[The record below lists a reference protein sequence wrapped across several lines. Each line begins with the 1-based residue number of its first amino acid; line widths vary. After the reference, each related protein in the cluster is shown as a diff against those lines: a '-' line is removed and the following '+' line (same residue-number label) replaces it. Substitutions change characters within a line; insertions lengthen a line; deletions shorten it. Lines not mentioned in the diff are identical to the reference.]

1 MKEGQ
6 NENMSQKRHNLSIN
20 KYLKKIVN
28 SKTAITLRSFF
39 SKYSLLCFFIGLYIY
54 MELLFRLWSYK
65 NLDSDFLFPVLF
77 AIPAGAFIYIVTY
90 IFPAKAERYISTA
103 ITLLVSI
110 CYGVQLIYYCIFQT
124 PLSLVSVGGAGDA
137 LQFQDIIWET
147 IFKNIIAV
155 ILVFMPIALIQL
167 LYGKKTATW
176 TGSKRKVLPASIL
189 LCFTSFAIAFLCVL
203 LTGNDPSS
211 QNTLYFEAISPDLS
225 VEKLG
230 VYTSMRLDLER
241 LTKIAIDDRLN
252 KNKVAEKQN
261 EVSNGSASAN
271 NDNMQD
277 ETAANETTAAEEE
290 NNADG
295 EAQNETVDTDVPA
308 EPAEPVKPYNTMDID
323 FETLI
328 ASGQDEKLIS
338 MHKYFS
344 SVEPTKTNEYTG
356 MFKGC
361 NLIMMTCEGFSPYV
375 ISPELT
381 PMLYEMS
388 TTGFVFNNFYTPLW
402 WVSTSDGEYVAC
414 TSLLPKSGVWSFSRS
429 SNNYMPFCLGNQF
442 RKLGYL
448 TKAYH
453 DHTYTYYDR
462 DSSHPNMGYDYKG
475 LGNGLDIKKTW
486 PESDLEMINAT
497 VDEYIDQQPF
507 HVYYMTVSG
516 HMNYN
521 FGGNQMAAKN
531 RKYVE
536 DLPYS
541 DTCKAYIAC
550 NLELEFALE
559 SLVNKLEEAGIAENT
574 VIAMSADHYPYG
586 MEKKYLDELAGHE
599 VEDNFE
605 KYRNKFILWKKGMT
619 PVTVD
624 KPCSS
629 VDILPTI
636 SNLFG
641 LEYDSRLLIGRDI
654 LCDDPAFVLFS
665 NRSWIT
671 DRAYYNSKTKKVTF
685 TDGTVKD
692 DDYVNK
698 INKRVANQ
706 FTYSQKILD
715 TDYYNVVIPHDQE

>member
-1 MKEGQ
+1 MNEGQ
-6 NENMSQKRHNLSIN
+6 NENMSQKQHSS
-20 KYLKKIVN
+20 LKSSYFKELMN
-28 SKTAITLRSFF
+28 SKAVIILKSFF

-54 MELLFRLWSYK
+54 MELLFRLWSFK
-65 NLDSDFLFPVLF
+65 NLNGDFLFPILF
-77 AIPAGAFIYIVTY
+77 AFSAGAFIYILTY
-90 IFPAKAERYISTA
+90 IFPAKAERAISTA
-103 ITLLVSI
+103 ITSIVCI
-110 CYGVQLIYYCIFQT
+110 CYGVQLIYYCIFHT

-155 ILVFMPIALIQL
+155 ILLFAPIALVQL
-167 LYGKKTATW
+167 LYKNKTTTW
-176 TGSKRKVLPASIL
+176 NGSKRKVLPASL
-189 LCFTSFAIAFLCVL
+189 LFCFTSFAVAVFCVC

-211 QNTLYFEAISPDLS
+211 QNTLYFEAISPELS

-252 KNKVAEKQN
+252 KNKTAQKENEGSVKPSSTQN
-261 EVSNGSASAN
+261 DSV
-271 NDNMQD
+271 QD
-277 ETAANETTAAEEE
+277 ETTANAVTTA
-290 NNADG
+290 NADNKDG
-295 EAQNETVDTDVPA
+295 EAKNEATVETQ
-308 EPAEPVKPYNTMDID
+308 EPVKVVKPYNTMDID

-328 ASGQDEKLIS
+328 ASSSDDKLNS

-344 SVEPTKTNEYTG
+344 SIEPSGTNEYTG
-356 MFKGC
+356 MFEGC

-414 TSLLPKSGVWSFSRS
+414 TSLMPKSGVWSFSRS
-429 SNNYMPFCLGNQF
+429 GNNFMPFCLGNQF
-442 RKLGYL
+442 RKLGYV

-453 DHTYTYYDR
+453 NHTYTYYDR
-462 DSSHPNMGYDYKG
+462 DTSHPNMGYDYKG
-475 LGNGLDIKKTW
+475 VGNGLEVKKSW
-486 PESDLEMINAT
+486 PESDLEMINLT

-507 HVYYMTVSG
+507 HAYYMTVSG

-521 FGGNQMAAKN
+521 FGGNQMSAKN
-531 RKYVE
+531 KEYVK

-559 SLVNKLEEAGIAENT
+559 ALVKKLEEAGIAENT

-586 MEKKYLDELAGHE
+586 MEEQYYNELAGHKI
-599 VEDNFE
+599 EDNFE
-605 KYRNKFILWKKGMT
+605 KYKNTFILWKKGME
-619 PVTVD
+619 PVIVD
-624 KPCSS
+624 KPCASI
-629 VDILPTI
+629 DILPTI

-654 LCDDPAFVLFS
+654 LCDDPAFVVFS

-685 TDGTVKD
+685 TDGTTEDKA
-692 DDYVNK
+692 YVSE
-698 INKRVANQ
+698 INRRVANK
-706 FTYSQKILD
+706 FAFSEKILD
-715 TDYYNVVIPHDQE
+715 TNYYDVVVPHD